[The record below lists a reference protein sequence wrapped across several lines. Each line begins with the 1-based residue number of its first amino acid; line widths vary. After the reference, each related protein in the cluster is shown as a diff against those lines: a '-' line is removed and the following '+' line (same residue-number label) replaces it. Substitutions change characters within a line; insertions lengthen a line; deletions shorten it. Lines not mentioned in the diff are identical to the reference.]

1 MRDFFCENV
10 NNNKKMLYLCM
21 SNTQKNGKMNTNH
34 TQNVENQQFTLKTG
48 SRIDNASGYL
58 ITSKN
63 YRAMII
69 GECRFNFVVIKIGTK
84 TFKTDR
90 SNLI

>member
-1 MRDFFCENV
+1 
-10 NNNKKMLYLCM
+10 M
-21 SNTQKNGKMNTNH
+21 SNAKNIEKMETKN

-48 SRIDNASGYL
+48 SRIDNSTGYL

-69 GECRFNFVVIKIGTK
+69 RECRFNFVIIKIGTK
-84 TFKTDR
+84 TFQTDR

>member
-1 MRDFFCENV
+1 
-10 NNNKKMLYLCM
+10 M
-21 SNTQKNGKMNTNH
+21 SNTKNIEKMETKNTQ
-34 TQNVENQQFTLKTG
+34 TIENQSFTLKTG
-48 SRIDNASGYL
+48 SRIDNATGYL

-69 GECRFNFVVIKIGTK
+69 HQCQFNFVIIKIGTK
-84 TFKTDR
+84 TFTTDR

>member
-1 MRDFFCENV
+1 
-10 NNNKKMLYLCM
+10 M
-21 SNTQKNGKMNTNH
+21 SNKQKHEKMETKN
-34 TQNVENQQFTLKTG
+34 TQNVENQQCTLKTG
-48 SRIDNASGYL
+48 SRIDNSTGHL

-69 GECRFNFVVIKIGTK
+69 RECRFNFVIIKIGTK